1 MNNQHK
7 DIFIS
12 YCRRDIEKVK
22 RFKQEIEAATQTEC
36 WMDLEGI
43 ESGNPKFTKIIVRAI
58 NSCPIFLFMLSEAS
72 QQSENALKELD
83 FAYDKYH
90 EEGKKVVIVYIE
102 PCKMNDEF
110 KFDYQKAD
118 TIDWQNP
125 LQKEKLI
132 RDLKAW
138 TNYKEIVPKDAE
150 NHVVKKRLQAIRKKI
165 ADIRT
170 HIHGIETELI
180 KQEQDLMVLHH
191 KKHTEKVHL
200 MELVNEEAV
209 LLGKP
214 HPIYCHADI
223 LEGHT
228 RTIYSAAFSP
238 NGKQIVSASEDKS
251 IRIWDLMTG
260 DCLWVIKDDTDS
272 VLSASFSPDGKR
284 IVSASRNEIRIWDT
298 ETKECVK
305 ILKGRNH
312 AAFSPDGKLIVAE
325 GYAMTLFIL
334 DVETGECINMLE
346 HKSSINN
353 ASFSPDGRK
362 IIAVSGDNTI
372 RIWDAQTGECIRAI
386 TENELCSASFS
397 PDGKKI
403 VSSSRDKTIRIWDTK
418 TGKIIK
424 ALEGHKESVWEAFFS
439 SDGKRIVSTSLDKT
453 VRIWDVK
460 TGECIHQFGNPYTP
474 YKLIKCATLSP
485 NGETILL
492 VLSDNTI
499 HISDL

>member
-1 MNNQHK
+1 
-7 DIFIS
+7 
-12 YCRRDIEKVK
+12 
-22 RFKQEIEAATQTEC
+22 
-36 WMDLEGI
+36 
-43 ESGNPKFTKIIVRAI
+43 
-58 NSCPIFLFMLSEAS
+58 
-72 QQSENALKELD
+72 
-83 FAYDKYH
+83 
-90 EEGKKVVIVYIE
+90 
-102 PCKMNDEF
+102 
-110 KFDYQKAD
+110 
-118 TIDWQNP
+118 
-125 LQKEKLI
+125 
-132 RDLKAW
+132 
-138 TNYKEIVPKDAE
+138 
-150 NHVVKKRLQAIRKKI
+150 
-165 ADIRT
+165 
-170 HIHGIETELI
+170 
-180 KQEQDLMVLHH
+180 
-191 KKHTEKVHL
+191 
-200 MELVNEEAV
+200 
-209 LLGKP
+209 
-214 HPIYCHADI
+214 
-223 LEGHT
+223 
-228 RTIYSAAFSP
+228 
-238 NGKQIVSASEDKS
+238 
-251 IRIWDLMTG
+251 
-260 DCLWVIKDDTDS
+260 
-272 VLSASFSPDGKR
+272 
-284 IVSASRNEIRIWDT
+284 
-298 ETKECVK
+298 
-305 ILKGRNH
+305 
-312 AAFSPDGKLIVAE
+312 
-325 GYAMTLFIL
+325 
-334 DVETGECINMLE
+334 MLE